1 MIDMAKRFPYFNEE
15 SETNWQQNS
24 LTQKMADNLKNET
37 NGKFMQ
43 MEKIDHY
50 KVHDINFKQMEGES
64 LPFVDCSEHSTVND
78 K

>member
-1 MIDMAKRFPYFNEE
+1 MAKRFPYFNEE
-15 SETNWQQNS
+15 SETKWQQNS
-24 LTQKMADNLKNET
+24 LTQKMAANLKNET

-43 MEKIDHY
+43 MEKIDRY